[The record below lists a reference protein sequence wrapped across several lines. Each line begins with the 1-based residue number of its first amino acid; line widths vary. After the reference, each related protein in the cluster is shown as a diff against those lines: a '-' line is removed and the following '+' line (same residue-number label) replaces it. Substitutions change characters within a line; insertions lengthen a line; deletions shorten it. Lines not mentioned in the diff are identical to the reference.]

1 MENNVTQENVVPE
14 KSEKQKSLED
24 IVALGETISVWRSA
38 VKTVAISVVIACLAY
53 IGADIAGFTSPF
65 IFPALMLATVGNQ
78 VYIFRT
84 DRKQKKLDEMKKTYE
99 SKFGAVSSAN

>member
-1 MENNVTQENVVPE
+1 MENNVAQQSATPEN
-14 KSEKQKSLED
+14 SEKQKSLEE

-84 DRKQKKLDEMKKTYE
+84 NSKQKKLDEMKKTYE
-99 SKFGAVSSAN
+99 SKFGAISSAN